1 MINYE
6 RLVRLIG
13 EEEYERYER
22 ELRRKFKRLK
32 FTDDFMFG
40 RLMSDERICRIVLE
54 VFTGRKVED
63 IQSIIDQRTLRITSE
78 SKDVRYDVYVETNKT
93 VHDIEMQQVDKKRL

>member
-1 MINYE
+1 
-6 RLVRLIG
+6 
-13 EEEYERYER
+13 
-22 ELRRKFKRLK
+22 
-32 FTDDFMFG
+32 MFG